1 MIKSFSLDPFPNNW
15 QALFFLIQNLQT
27 VSAVER
33 LTGTKSTKPQLHA
46 EPDYL
51 RHSFPDAL
59 LLLFLP
65 SHFCFEVIR
74 PGKKSPG
81 EGTKGQETDGTTGVL
96 WAVLAR
102 SFPGEEDD

>member
-65 SHFCFEVIR
+65 TSALKSFDRVKNLQERVR
-74 PGKKSPG
+74 KGKKQMGLLVSF
-81 EGTKGQETDGTTGVL
+81 GQC
-96 WAVLAR
+96 
-102 SFPGEEDD
+102 